1 MTENYIKPEDVSPE
15 DAQKVL
21 DFLNSAQSAAE
32 IAEAI
37 EIAHERDVGVKVG
50 QHMLDRREQLG
61 GFTSLQQVAD
71 VSQVGPE
78 RFSEIIST
86 LRERQ
91 PAETATTTS
100 AEQEEVPDV
109 ALPKMLENK
118 VIENYGYSF
127 AGSRW
132 RQTHR
137 KGIQMLLYL
146 YDAIHTQVAQVAF
159 QDDSETP
166 GESYRYELSQGQY
179 GVFLYSQNSA
189 FPHLIDMLRNE
200 KPVRLLWEAMAGEEK
215 VDWFTITT
223 IQEAVGEEETQ

>member
-1 MTENYIKPEDVSPE
+1 
-15 DAQKVL
+15 
-21 DFLNSAQSAAE
+21 
-32 IAEAI
+32 
-37 EIAHERDVGVKVG
+37 
-50 QHMLDRREQLG
+50 
-61 GFTSLQQVAD
+61 
-71 VSQVGPE
+71 
-78 RFSEIIST
+78 
-86 LRERQ
+86 
-91 PAETATTTS
+91 
-100 AEQEEVPDV
+100 
-109 ALPKMLENK
+109 
-118 VIENYGYSF
+118 
-127 AGSRW
+127 
-132 RQTHR
+132 
-137 KGIQMLLYL
+137 MLLYL